1 MSVASSP
8 ADGIVWPMKALLIA
22 LGLLFVACAGAVEDT
37 TLQCADC
44 PLAQVVHI
52 IDGDTLDTNRGRIR
66 LFGVDAPERGERC
79 ASKATDRLQELAGG
93 SVRLEDGPR
102 LTDQFGRILAYV
114 FTQDGM
120 SIDETLIREGLATA
134 WARDGQHRDF
144 LVGLER
150 GARRKYAGCLW

>member
-1 MSVASSP
+1 MVR
-8 ADGIVWPMKALLIA
+8 
-22 LGLLFVACAGAVEDT
+22 
-37 TLQCADC
+37 
-44 PLAQVVHI
+44 I
-52 IDGDTLDTNRGRIR
+52 IDGDTLDTSKGRVR
-66 LFGVDAPERGERC
+66 LFGVDTPERGQRC
-79 ASKATDRLQELAGG
+79 AIEATERLQELAGDT
-93 SVRLEDGPR
+93 VRLEDGPR